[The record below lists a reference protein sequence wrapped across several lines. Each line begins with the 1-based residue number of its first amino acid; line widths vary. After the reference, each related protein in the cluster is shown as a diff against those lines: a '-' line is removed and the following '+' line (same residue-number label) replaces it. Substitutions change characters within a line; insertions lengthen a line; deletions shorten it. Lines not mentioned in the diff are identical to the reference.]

1 MKLFIATLLTE
12 TNTFSPIP
20 TGLSSF
26 TDNPAWSRGRGSQ
39 SQPNL
44 ANIPLI
50 RWRRQAEL
58 LGMEVVESLCAFAP
72 PAGTTTRVAYE
83 TLRDFILDD
92 LRAEQGVDM
101 VLLFLHGAMVAEG
114 YEDCEG
120 DILAHVRQIVGPDV
134 ALGCELD
141 LHAHFTPLMMDS
153 ADILVSYKEYPHTDV
168 DATAAEVFDL
178 SLRAARG
185 EVRPCRAVFDCGLLG
200 VWRTPVEPVRGLV
213 QAMRD
218 MERRPGV
225 LSVSFIHGFPWADVE
240 HVGAH
245 VLVITDADMALARRT
260 ARDVGE
266 RVRALESPEGGGY
279 ATLADALALRQQ
291 ELQKTMVIAD
301 VSDNAGGG
309 APSDSTYIL
318 EHLLE
323 AGVERAVLGCL
334 WDPVAVDMCFLAGAG
349 ALLPLRLGGKS
360 GVCSH
365 YPLDVTARVLSL
377 SPELVQHGYSGDRT
391 VMGRAA
397 RIAVDGVEVVL
408 VSVRRQTYT
417 RQAFLDMG
425 CQLEG
430 CLVVVKSAQH
440 FYKDF
445 SALTGRILYVPVPG
459 AANPDFARLS
469 LSTSRR
475 KSLDIALG
483 QRL

>member
-26 TDNPAWSRGRGSQ
+26 TDNPTWSRRDGSRAA
-39 SQPNL
+39 PNL

-50 RWRRQAEL
+50 RWRRQAESR
-58 LGMEVVESLCAFAP
+58 GMEVVESLCAFAP
-72 PAGTTTRVAYE
+72 PAGTTTRATYE
-83 TLRDFILDD
+83 TLRGFILDD
-92 LRAEQGVDM
+92 LRAAGPVDM

-120 DILAHVRQIVGPDV
+120 DILAHVRQIVGPGV
-134 ALGCELD
+134 TLGCELD
-141 LHAHFTPLMMDS
+141 LHAHFTPTMMEN

-168 DATAAEVFDL
+168 DAMASEVFDL
-178 SLRAARG
+178 SLRVAQG
-185 EVRPCRAVFDCGLLG
+185 QVRPCRAVFDCGLLG

-213 QAMRD
+213 QAMRTI
-218 MERRPGV
+218 ERQAGI

-240 HVGAH
+240 HVGAQ
-245 VLVITDADMALARRT
+245 VLVITDGDAVLAQMT
-260 ARDVGE
+260 AQDVGE
-266 RVRALESPEGGGY
+266 RIRALESPEGAGY
-279 ATLADALALRQQ
+279 TRLADALALRARTP
-291 ELQKTMVIAD
+291 ERTMVLAD

-318 EHLLE
+318 EHLLK
-323 AGVERAVLGCL
+323 AGVQNAVLGCV
-334 WDPVAVDMCFLAGAG
+334 WDPVAVDMCFLAGVG
-349 ALLPLRLGGKS
+349 ATLPLRLGGKS

-365 YPLDVTARVLSL
+365 VPLDVTARVLSL

-425 CQLEG
+425 CKLEG

-445 SALTGRILYVPVPG
+445 SVLTNTILYVPVPG
-459 AANPDFARLS
+459 AASPDFAKLA

-475 KSLDIALG
+475 DRLGIPAG